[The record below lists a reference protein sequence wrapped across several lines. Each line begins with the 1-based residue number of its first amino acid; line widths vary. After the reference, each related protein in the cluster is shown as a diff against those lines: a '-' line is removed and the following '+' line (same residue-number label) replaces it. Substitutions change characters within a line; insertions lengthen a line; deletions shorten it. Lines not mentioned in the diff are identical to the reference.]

1 MRMIDVP
8 PADRYAAWLPVPFGG
23 FQEECAFPQRPA
35 LSELEIQARWF
46 SGEFGRTFL
55 TTAGDTVEVVQFGVW
70 NRESG
75 PDFRDAAVSLNGR
88 PPVRGCIE
96 IDPDARDWERHG
108 HAPNPAY
115 GNVLLHLF
123 WSSGKPEFFT
133 QTNAGRAVPQVR
145 LDLSDIDRRT
155 LFPVPY
161 AKPGRCC
168 APLSVL
174 PQENV
179 AGLLRAAAH
188 FRLRRKAHRLRQTA
202 EVHGESAALYQAVA
216 ETLGY
221 KSNKLPFLL
230 LAQRLPPG
238 PLRQRRAGL
247 EALLFGVSGFLTD
260 TDLAANPEGT
270 RTYLREIWEYWWPS
284 RSEFANLIL
293 PARLWKCGGVRPMN
307 HPHRRVAALAELV
320 RRWNKARAAFDC
332 AEPAAVGRFFASL
345 THPFWDYHYTLTG
358 RAAPRRMAL
367 VGPERVAGILVNVVL
382 PWALRQKNA
391 AYDKLHALPAPD
403 FNLRVR
409 IASLR
414 LFGIEAK
421 RVPMLKTAV
430 HQQGLLQ
437 IYEDFCCQDASDC
450 FRCKLP
456 EQLRQWE

>member
-1 MRMIDVP
+1 MP
-8 PADRYAAWLPVPFGG
+8 
-23 FQEECAFPQRPA
+23 
-35 LSELEIQARWF
+35 ELEIQARWF

-55 TTAGDTVEVVQFGVW
+55 TTAGDTVDVVQFGVW

-75 PDFRDAAVSLNGR
+75 PDFRDAAVSINGR

-108 HAPNPAY
+108 HAANPAY
-115 GNVLLHLF
+115 GNVVLHLF

-133 QTNAGRAVPQVR
+133 RTSTGRAVPQVR
-145 LDLSDIDRRT
+145 LNLTAVDGRT
-155 LFPVPY
+155 LSPVPH
-161 AKPGRCC
+161 AKSGRCC
-168 APLSVL
+168 APLLVL
-174 PQENV
+174 PADKI
-179 AGLLRAAAH
+179 AGLLLAAAH

-216 ETLGY
+216 EALGY

-238 PLRQRRAGL
+238 MLRRRRAGL

-260 TDLAANPEGT
+260 TDLAVGPEGT
-270 RTYLREIWEYWWPS
+270 RAYLRGVWEHWWPC
-284 RSEFANLIL
+284 RCEFAALTL

-320 RRWNKARAAFDC
+320 RRWSRARAAFDL
-332 AEPAAVGRFFASL
+332 AEPDTLRHFFARLS
-345 THPFWDYHYTLTG
+345 HPFWDYHYTLTG

-367 VGPERVAGILVNVVL
+367 VGPERVAAILVNVVL
-382 PWALRQKNA
+382 PWTLRQKNA
-391 AYDKLHALPAPD
+391 AYEKLHALPAPD
-403 FNLRVR
+403 FNLAVR
-409 IASLR
+409 TAALR
-414 LFGIEAK
+414 LFGAEAK
-421 RVPMLKTAV
+421 RVPLLKTAV

-437 IYEDFCCQDASDC
+437 IYEDFCCQDVSDC
-450 FRCKLP
+450 IHCKLP